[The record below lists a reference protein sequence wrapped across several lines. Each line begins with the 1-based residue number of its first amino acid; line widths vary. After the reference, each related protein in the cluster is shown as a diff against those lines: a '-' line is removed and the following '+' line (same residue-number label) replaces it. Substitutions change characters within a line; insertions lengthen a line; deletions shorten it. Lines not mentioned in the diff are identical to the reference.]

1 MRDLR
6 QELFG
11 AQDWVA
17 ELISNTK
24 PEQYSL
30 PTPCSEFTVKD
41 LLDHYMCGVCDKIES
56 FPVDRTPAETRT
68 VDDYLQEWNA
78 SSQRARAVWTDEAM
92 HRDYTMSWGAVHSG
106 PETVGIYLFEMVCHG
121 YDLAY
126 ATGQSLEGPEAV
138 AQAALEA
145 AIEIVSNYPRE
156 ETPYDPET
164 RAPEN
169 AGPTVA
175 LAAFLGRD
183 VS

>member
-41 LLDHYMCGVCDKIES
+41 LLDHYMCVCDKIES

-92 HRDYTMSWGAVHSG
+92 HRDYTMSWGGS
-106 PETVGIYLFEMVCHG
+106 
-121 YDLAY
+121 
-126 ATGQSLEGPEAV
+126 
-138 AQAALEA
+138 AQW
-145 AIEIVSNYPRE
+145 S
-156 ETPYDPET
+156 
-164 RAPEN
+164 
-169 AGPTVA
+169 
-175 LAAFLGRD
+175 
-183 VS
+183 

>member
-41 LLDHYMCGVCDKIES
+41 LLDHYMCVCDKIES

-92 HRDYTMSWGAVHSG
+92 DRDYTMSWGGS
-106 PETVGIYLFEMVCHG
+106 
-121 YDLAY
+121 
-126 ATGQSLEGPEAV
+126 
-138 AQAALEA
+138 AQWSQDRWPIPVRNGLSWLRPCLRDGAA
-145 AIEIVSNYPRE
+145 PRR
-156 ETPYDPET
+156 PRGCGASRT
-164 RAPEN
+164 RSSHRNRLKLSP
-169 AGPTVA
+169 
-175 LAAFLGRD
+175 
-183 VS
+183 

>member
-41 LLDHYMCGVCDKIES
+41 LLDHYMCVCDKIES

-68 VDDYLQEWNA
+68 VDDYLQEWNT

-92 HRDYTMSWGAVHSG
+92 DRDYTMSWGAVHSG
-106 PETVGIYLFEMVCHG
+106 PETVGLYLFEMVCHG

-126 ATGQSLEGPEAV
+126 A
-138 AQAALEA
+138 
-145 AIEIVSNYPRE
+145 
-156 ETPYDPET
+156 TPYDPET

>member
-41 LLDHYMCGVCDKIES
+41 LLDHYMCVCDKIES

-106 PETVGIYLFEMVCHG
+106 PETVGLYLFEMVCHG

-126 ATGQSLEGPEAV
+126 ATGQP
-138 AQAALEA
+138 
-145 AIEIVSNYPRE
+145 
-156 ETPYDPET
+156 
-164 RAPEN
+164 PEN

>member
-41 LLDHYMCGVCDKIES
+41 LLDHYMCVCDKIES

-68 VDDYLQEWNA
+68 VDDYLQEWNT
-78 SSQRARAVWTDEAM
+78 SSQCGPMKPWTG
-92 HRDYTMSWGAVHSG
+92 TTPCPGVQC
-106 PETVGIYLFEMVCHG
+106 TVVLRP
-121 YDLAY
+121 LAY
-126 ATGQSLEGPEAV
+126 TCSKWSVTATTLP
-138 AQAALEA
+138 
-145 AIEIVSNYPRE
+145 
-156 ETPYDPET
+156 T
-164 RAPEN
+164 RRASPSKVQRLWRK
-169 AGPTVA
+169 PHSKQPSKSSQTIPVKRH
-175 LAAFLGRD
+175 LMIQKLVPPKMR
-183 VS
+183 VPLLH

>member
-41 LLDHYMCGVCDKIES
+41 LLDHYMCVCDKIES

-78 SSQRARAVWTDEAM
+78 SSQLTKPCTGTTSCPGVQC
-92 HRDYTMSWGAVHSG
+92 
-106 PETVGIYLFEMVCHG
+106 TVVLRP
-121 YDLAY
+121 LAY
-126 ATGQSLEGPEAV
+126 TCLKWSVTATTLPTLRASPSK
-138 AQAALEA
+138 AQRLWRKPHSKQPSKSSQT
-145 AIEIVSNYPRE
+145 IPVRRHLMTQKLVPPKMRV
-156 ETPYDPET
+156 P
-164 RAPEN
+164 
-169 AGPTVA
+169 
-175 LAAFLGRD
+175 LLH
-183 VS
+183 

>member
-68 VDDYLQEWNA
+68 VDDYLKEWNA

-92 HRDYTMSWGAVHSG
+92 HRDYTMSWGAC
-106 PETVGIYLFEMVCHG
+106 TVVLRP
-121 YDLAY
+121 LAY
-126 ATGQSLEGPEAV
+126 TCSKWSVTATTLPTLRASPSK
-138 AQAALEA
+138 AQRLWRKPHSKQPSKSSQT
-145 AIEIVSNYPRE
+145 IPVRRHLMTQKLVPPKMRV
-156 ETPYDPET
+156 P
-164 RAPEN
+164 
-169 AGPTVA
+169 
-175 LAAFLGRD
+175 LLH
-183 VS
+183 